1 MGIKPRFKQA
11 DVRKRLDQFMGV
23 IQNRIISRMQ
33 YLGEMCVTHARMI
46 PADVGFMDQT
56 GNLRSSIG
64 YMVFHNGSSL
74 MENYKQVAGG
84 TEGIERGKALAR
96 EVAGKFPKG
105 FLLVVTAGMD
115 YAIHLESKGR
125 DVLASAENLAENEW
139 PRMRDE
145 LIRNVAKAM
154 QKVR

>member
-1 MGIKPRFKQA
+1 MGITPKFKQA
-11 DVRKRLDQFMGV
+11 DIRQRLDQFMDV

-33 YLGEMCVTHARMI
+33 YLGEQCVTHARLI
-46 PADVGFMDQT
+46 PKDVGFEDQT

-64 YMVFHNGSSL
+64 YMVFHNGRSL
-74 MENYKQVAGG
+74 MDNYKQVAGG

-115 YAIHLESKGR
+115 YAIHVESKGR
-125 DVLASAENLAENEW
+125 DVLASAENLAEREW

-145 LIRNVAKAM
+145 LTRNVAKAM
-154 QKVR
+154 QTLR

>member
-33 YLGEMCVTHARMI
+33 YLGEMCVTHARQV
-46 PADVGFMDQT
+46 PAETGFRDQT

-64 YMVFHNGSSL
+64 YMVFHNGKSL
-74 MENYKQVAGG
+74 SENYKQVAGG
-84 TEGIERGKALAR
+84 TLGIERGKALAR

-125 DVLASAENLAENEW
+125 DVLASAENLAEREW
-139 PRMRDE
+139 PRMREE
-145 LIRNVAKAM
+145 LTRNVAKAM